1 MARKADLLIRRIGAL
16 ATPCG
21 KVPLAGSRAGAID
34 VAANRAVAVENG
46 RIAGVWPDGKVPKGM
61 SARSEVDAGGRLATP
76 GFVDPHTHLVFAGS
90 RHDEYDMR
98 IRGAS
103 YLEIAG
109 RGGGIRSTVAAVR
122 AAGDAAL
129 AASARDRLARMRRDG
144 TCVVEVKSGY
154 GLATAAETRILEVVR
169 ALDGEGGMKVVPT
182 FLGAHALPAEFG
194 KDRQGYVDL
203 VVREMLPA
211 VARGRLAAFCDV
223 FCESGAFTADE
234 SRTILAEAA
243 RLGLGLKLHAEQFTH
258 SGGARLAGE
267 LKAAS
272 ADHLGCA
279 TAEDAAFLAKQG
291 VVAVLLPGS
300 ALTVGT
306 PPFRYAR
313 LLIDGGAPVA
323 IATDCN
329 PGTSFLDSMPLAWSL
344 ACSLYRMTPAEGLV
358 AATLNAACA
367 LGLGATAGSLEKGK
381 RADLV
386 LWDAE
391 DIREIPYRFGRVP
404 IREVFCGG
412 KPVSGDHEPVTR
424 QAGRSTGT
432 LRAWIDGASRG
443 NPGPASTGVVIEGE
457 DGRVLVDEGTR
468 IGETTNNVAE
478 YRALLSALAHGERLG
493 ASIVEVM
500 SDSEL
505 LVKQINGEYRVKH
518 PNMKPL
524 HAEALER
531 MGRFSRVAV
540 RHVRRE
546 QNTRADAA
554 ANRALDS
561 EP

>member
-1 MARKADLLIRRIGAL
+1 MTQPANLLIRRIGTL
-16 ATPCG
+16 VTPLGKSPLSGEKAGTLGEMSDCAVSVRNG
-21 KVPLAGSRAGAID
+21 KV
-34 VAANRAVAVENG
+34 
-46 RIAGVWPDGKVPKGM
+46 AGVYKEGKLPKGF
-61 SARSEVDAGGRLATP
+61 SAGVEFDAEGRLATP

-90 RHDEYDMR
+90 RHAEYDLR

-103 YLEIAG
+103 YLEIA
-109 RGGGIRSTVAAVR
+109 RKGGGIRSTVAVVR
-122 AAGDAAL
+122 AADDAAL
-129 AASARDRLARMRRDG
+129 VKGSRERLVRMRREG
-144 TCVVEVKSGY
+144 TCVVEIKSGY
-154 GLATAAETRILEVVR
+154 GLD
-169 ALDGEGGMKVVPT
+169 LDTELRLLGIIRDLAGTTGMEIVPT
-182 FLGAHALPAEFG
+182 FLGAHAIPPEFEN
-194 KDRQGYVDL
+194 DRDGYVDL
-203 VVREMLPA
+203 VISEMLPA
-211 VARGRLAAFCDV
+211 VARGKLARFCDV
-223 FCESGAFTADE
+223 FCESGAFSVDE
-234 SRTILAEAA
+234 SRRILEAA
-243 RLGLGLKLHAEQFTH
+243 GKHGLGLKLHAEQFTR

-267 LKAAS
+267 LGAVS
-272 ADHLGCA
+272 ADHLGCV
-279 TAEDAAFLAKQG
+279 TAGDAAFLAKKG
-291 VVAVLLPGS
+291 IVAVMLPGS

-306 PPFRYAR
+306 PPLSYAR
-313 LLIDGGAPVA
+313 LLIESGAPVA

-329 PGTSFLDSMPLAWSL
+329 PGTSFLESMPLAWSL
-344 ACSLYRMTPAEGLV
+344 ACSLYKMTPAEGVV

-367 LGLGATAGSLEKGK
+367 IGLGDSAGSVEKGK

-386 LWDAE
+386 FWDAE

-412 KPVSGDHEPVTR
+412 KPVFGDHEPVKR
-424 QAGRSTGT
+424 PAGRHDGT

-443 NPGPASTGVVIEGE
+443 NPGRASTGVVIEEE

-478 YRALLSALAHGERLG
+478 YRALLAALAHGERLG
-493 ASIVEVM
+493 ASSIEVM

-531 MGRFSRVAV
+531 MARFPRVAV

-554 ANRALDS
+554 ANRALD
-561 EP
+561 EA